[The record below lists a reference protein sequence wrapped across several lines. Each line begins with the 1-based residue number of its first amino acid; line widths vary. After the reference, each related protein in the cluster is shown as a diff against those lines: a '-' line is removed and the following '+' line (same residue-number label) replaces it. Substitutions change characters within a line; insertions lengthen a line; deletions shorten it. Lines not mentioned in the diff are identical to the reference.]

1 LKVVKETLLTMSAQK
16 KLCTPQSALHQAL
29 EEPIL
34 RAQGQEQIGE
44 RRGLQLARRRF
55 QTGSMFLR
63 GCSWVLRWREDVI
76 ENGSLRRINRSE
88 ALGTRENYPT
98 IRLAQRA
105 AADRL
110 SAVNSPSFHARPT
123 ATFRRFATRWQST
136 VLPQHKPST
145 LATVRSHLKKYL
157 TPFLGDRRLKEINP
171 ELIQTFIAGLKTTSK
186 TVRNIYVTVQI
197 V

>member
-1 LKVVKETLLTMSAQK
+1 MSAQK

-44 RRGLQLARRRF
+44 RRGLQLARRRC
-55 QTGSMFLR
+55 QRGSMFLR

-110 SAVNSPSFHARPT
+110 SAVNS
-123 ATFRRFATRWQST
+123 
-136 VLPQHKPST
+136 
-145 LATVRSHLKKYL
+145 
-157 TPFLGDRRLKEINP
+157 
-171 ELIQTFIAGLKTTSK
+171 
-186 TVRNIYVTVQI
+186 QI
-197 V
+197 